1 MAWVSQGAAYSKS
14 GTRSSYHTKAWSQIS
29 RIIFFEVYAIRYPI
43 LTIKIQ
49 INMYVY
55 QKCPSLLHLGKI
67 QVPLSQIFCFLSVQE
82 MLCPAM
88 FFGSVRMGGGGAR
101 FYLTWHLEFKS
112 GKFQVKSRYHYVKK
126 IVSWGRHTKLCLQ
139 SWFFEPIKI
148 GGSI

>member
-1 MAWVSQGAAYSKS
+1 MVWVSQGAAYSKS

-88 FFGSVRMGGGGAR
+88 F
-101 FYLTWHLEFKS
+101 YLTWHLEFKS